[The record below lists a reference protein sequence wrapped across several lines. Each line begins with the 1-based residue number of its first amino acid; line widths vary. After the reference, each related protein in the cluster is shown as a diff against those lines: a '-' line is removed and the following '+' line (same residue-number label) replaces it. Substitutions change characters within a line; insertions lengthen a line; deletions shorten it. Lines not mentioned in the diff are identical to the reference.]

1 MPVEPWPT
9 VVVGGKEYWEVDH
22 KFRIAKEADPNAQV
36 PILVGTPNGGIA
48 ALGPL
53 VKGDPGKHAEID
65 ETINFT
71 ALEPGDTTPDSM
83 SWTTITPPTDD
94 TPGVYR
100 LVAALHKG
108 AKGDD
113 GDTVLTP
120 TDYGTPLAG
129 QFLVVKGDL
138 SGFEYQSQKIATRH
152 LPTSFSSV
160 SDSSGKATVATVS
173 IPAKTHDYRVIVAAQ
188 VIVTGSSGPNVSVDL
203 LCRMGDASTG
213 NVVARCFGVGGAK
226 DRLTIVSSS
235 PANSNDAFDKV
246 TAGNAM
252 NFYLRTER
260 ASGSDSYSASDSTML
275 YEVWAIP
282 V

>member
-9 VVVGGKEYWEVDH
+9 VVVGGKEYWEVDG
-22 KFRIAKEADPNAQV
+22 KFRVAKESDPNAQV
-36 PILVGTPNGGIA
+36 LILIGTPNGGIA
-48 ALGPL
+48 NVGPL
-53 VKGDPGKHAEID
+53 VKGDPGQHAEID
-65 ETINFT
+65 ETIDFT
-71 ALEPGDTTPDSM
+71 ALEPEDPTPDSM
-83 SWTTITPPTDD
+83 SWTTITPPDDD

-113 GDTVLTP
+113 GDTVLDP
-120 TDYGTPLAG
+120 NDFDTPLAG
-129 QFLVVKGDL
+129 QILVVNDAVDAFVL
-138 SGFEYQSQKIATRH
+138 QNQKIATRH
-152 LPTSFSSV
+152 LPTAFTSV
-160 SDSSGKATVATVS
+160 ADSSGKATVATVS

-203 LCRMGDASTG
+203 LCRMGDAVTG
-213 NVVARCFGVGGAK
+213 NVVARCFGVGGAQ

-246 TAGNAM
+246 TAGNAKD
-252 NFYLRTER
+252 FYLRTER
-260 ASGSDSYSASDSTML
+260 ASGSDSYNASDSTML